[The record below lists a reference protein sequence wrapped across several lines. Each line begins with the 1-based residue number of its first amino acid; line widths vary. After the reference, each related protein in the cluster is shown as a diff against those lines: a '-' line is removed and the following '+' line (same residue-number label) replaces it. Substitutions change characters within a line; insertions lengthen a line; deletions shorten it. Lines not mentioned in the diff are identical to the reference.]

1 MMRTEIDETIALEKE
16 RMKYTILAGNMQLY
30 QELYKE
36 DTAPDESNIEWIKPE
51 SAEDFEAI
59 LSVLEA
65 GAKGQEDL
73 V

>member
-1 MMRTEIDETIALEKE
+1 MKEEVNELVAIEKE
-16 RMKYTILAGNMQLY
+16 RMKYTILAGNLPLY

-36 DTAPDESNIEWIKPE
+36 DPDVPDDSEIEWFRPE

-65 GAKGQEDL
+65 GERGQEDL
-73 V
+73 